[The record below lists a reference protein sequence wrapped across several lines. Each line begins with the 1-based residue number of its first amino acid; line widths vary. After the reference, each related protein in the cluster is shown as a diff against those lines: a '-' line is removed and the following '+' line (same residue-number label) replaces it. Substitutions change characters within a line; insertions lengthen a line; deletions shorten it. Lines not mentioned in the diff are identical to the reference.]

1 MLNLT
6 FSDRSLAKNGAGS
19 AEPRPPT
26 ERWQDKRPRGA
37 GRRSALTQE
46 ESTRYELSAINF
58 HLGETS
64 PRERKGSEPIS
75 VHEHFYYQISQLR
88 ETRTTTSV
96 VGNI

>member
-64 PRERKGSEPIS
+64 PRERKRNGRLMPFERFDHDIN
-75 VHEHFYYQISQLR
+75 QLKR
-88 ETRTTTSV
+88 DGAAT
-96 VGNI
+96 